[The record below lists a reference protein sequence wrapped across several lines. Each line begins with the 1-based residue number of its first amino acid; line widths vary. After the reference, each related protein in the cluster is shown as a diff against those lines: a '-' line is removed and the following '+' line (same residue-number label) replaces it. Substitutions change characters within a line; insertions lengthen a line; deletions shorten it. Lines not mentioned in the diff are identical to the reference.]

1 MLVVDRGMFWDG
13 KDAPRSIAVDIK
25 AHSLYKF
32 VSGTKVGRGEGA
44 NIVEIEIRL
53 MIMIKHRHGTAKH
66 LSYSVFCTVMY

>member
-32 VSGTKVGRGEGA
+32 VSGTKVGRGGRVQ
-44 NIVEIEIRL
+44 ISSR
-53 MIMIKHRHGTAKH
+53 
-66 LSYSVFCTVMY
+66 